1 MDDFEKVEKLVQ
13 KANVSYAE
21 AKSALEEANGD
32 LLDAMIIL
40 ERSGKTGAPRQ
51 STYSTQYEE
60 QAQYVS
66 VSEQVET
73 GKRESAGSTGSDAA
87 GKFKSGVKKLWHAL
101 SSNFLVIKR
110 HGEKIIQLPLWG
122 MILILL
128 AAWHISLILVV
139 ISLFFG
145 YTYSFMGEADLDKV
159 NDVMG
164 KASKAAERVK
174 EEFTE
179 DRR

>member
-1 MDDFEKVEKLVQ
+1 MDNFEKVEKLVQ
-13 KANVSYAE
+13 KAGVSYAD
-21 AKSALEEANGD
+21 AKRALEEANGD

-40 ERSGKTGAPRQ
+40 EQSGKTGAPEK

-60 QAQYVS
+60 QTQYVS
-66 VSEQVET
+66 VPERVET
-73 GKRESAGSTGSDAA
+73 GKRESAGSTGSEAA
-87 GKFKSGVKKLWHAL
+87 GKFKEGLKKLWHAL
-101 SSNFLVIKR
+101 SCNFLVIKR
-110 HGEKIIQLPLWG
+110 HGEKFVQLPLWG

-128 AAWHISLILVV
+128 AAWHISLILIV

-145 YTYSFMGEADLDKV
+145 YTYSFKGEADLEKV

-164 KASKAAERVK
+164 KASKAAEKVK

-179 DRR
+179 DR